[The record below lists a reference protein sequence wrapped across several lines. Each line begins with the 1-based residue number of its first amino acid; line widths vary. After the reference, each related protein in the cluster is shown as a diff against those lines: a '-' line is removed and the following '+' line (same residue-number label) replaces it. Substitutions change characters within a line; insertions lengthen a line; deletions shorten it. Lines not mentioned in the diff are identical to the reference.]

1 MSWFSELIHPG
12 RSYEQAQ
19 AVKDK
24 YFQQSQGTRQ
34 PYIDRGEKGGK
45 ALEDMLNKLTN
56 PAALQDE
63 WSKNYQTSDY
73 AKQLQEQSQTS
84 GLDAAS
90 AMGLG
95 GSSAALTNI
104 QKGSGDIVSKER
116 QNYMNDLMQKYMTAM
131 GIGSSLYGTGANMS
145 DKNAQGQENMGD
157 WSSTNTFNKNQSGS
171 NMLMQILSMLGGGAL
186 GNLGGIGNINY
197 GGG

>member
-24 YFQQSQGTRQ
+24 YFNDAQGTRQ
-34 PYIDRGEKGGK
+34 PYIDRGERTGK
-45 ALEDMLNKLTN
+45 TLEDMLNNLVN
-56 PAALQDE
+56 PVKLQDE
-63 WSKNYQTSDY
+63 WSKNYKTSDY
-73 AKQLQEQSQTS
+73 AKQLQDESQTS

-104 QKGSGDIVSKER
+104 QKGSGDIVAKDR
-116 QNYMNDLMQKYMTAM
+116 QNYMNDLMQKYMAGM
-131 GIGSSLYGTGANMS
+131 GLGTSLYGTGATMGG
-145 DKNAQGQENMGD
+145 AQANSQENQGT
-157 WSSTNTFNKNQSGS
+157 WSATNKFNQNQSGS
-171 NMLMQILSMLGGGAL
+171 NMLIKILSMLGGAAG
-186 GNLGGIGNINY
+186 GLGGLGNINF

>member
-12 RSYEQAQ
+12 RSYDQAQ

-84 GLDAAS
+84 GIDAAS

-104 QKGSGDIVSKER
+104 QKGSGDIVAKDR

-157 WSSTNTFNKNQSGS
+157 WSSTNTFNKNQSGA
-171 NMLMQILSMLGGGAL
+171 NTLMQMLSKIPAL
-186 GNLGGIGNINY
+186 AGLFGGIGDINF

>member
-12 RSYEQAQ
+12 RSYDQAQ

-104 QKGSGDIVSKER
+104 QKGSGDIVAKDR

-157 WSSTNTFNKNQSGS
+157 WSSTNTFNKNQSGA
-171 NMLMQILSMLGGGAL
+171 NTLMQILSKIPAL
-186 GNLGGIGNINY
+186 AGLFGGIGDVNF